1 MNTQIG
7 DLSLKDWLKGLVMA
21 VITAVLSLVYQ
32 LLTSSQ
38 AIDYKQIGVV
48 ALTAAL
54 AYILKQLGTDENG
67 NVLGV
72 GSNK

>member
-7 DLSLKDWLKGLVMA
+7 NLSLKDWLKGLVMA

-32 LLTSSQ
+32 LLTSNQ
-38 AIDYKQIGVV
+38 AIDYKQIGIV

-54 AYILKQLGTDENG
+54 AYILKQLGSDEQG
-67 NVLGV
+67 NILGV
-72 GSNK
+72 GSKK

>member
-7 DLSLKDWLKGLVMA
+7 NLNLGDWLKGLVMA
-21 VITAVLSLVYQ
+21 VITAVLTLVYQ

-38 AIDYKQIGVV
+38 AIDYKQIGIV

-54 AYILKQLGTDENG
+54 AYILKQLGSDEQG
-67 NVLGV
+67 NILGV
-72 GSNK
+72 GSKK

>member
-54 AYILKQLGTDENG
+54 AYILKQLGTDEQG
-67 NVLGV
+67 NILGV

>member
-54 AYILKQLGTDENG
+54 AYILKQLGTDEQG
-67 NVLGV
+67 NILGV
-72 GSNK
+72 GSKK